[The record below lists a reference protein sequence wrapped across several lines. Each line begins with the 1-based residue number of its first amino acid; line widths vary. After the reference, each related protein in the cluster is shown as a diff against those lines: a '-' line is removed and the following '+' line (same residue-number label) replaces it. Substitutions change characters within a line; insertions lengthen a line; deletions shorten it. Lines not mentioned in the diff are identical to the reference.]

1 MLTWSSG
8 KPSTVLCSAPLRV
21 ERIVAEEKIGVV
33 IEVCTEH
40 HCYQL
45 RASPR
50 GRVLSCTKNEPVQ
63 KEEE

>member
-1 MLTWSSG
+1 MEFRETQYG
-8 KPSTVLCSAPLRV
+8 FVFGPLRV

-33 IEVCTEH
+33 IEVSTEYET
-40 HCYQL
+40 YQL

-50 GRVLSCTKNEPVQ
+50 GRVLSCTRTKPVE

>member
-1 MLTWSSG
+1 MEFRETQYG
-8 KPSTVLCSAPLRV
+8 FVYGAMRV

-33 IEVCTEH
+33 IEVSTEH